1 MKAASTKLH
10 MLLTATTLLLTA
22 ATFGVSRE
30 TGRAIAAAPVAT
42 EIVRETEYVEVEV
55 PVDYSFYKDIEL
67 SDFDRT
73 LLAKILVIEAGNQS
87 ITGQRAVVEVV
98 FNRMLDSRFPNTL
111 TEVIYAPNQFA
122 SVKALGQ
129 AKPTQVQYDVIDM
142 VLNES
147 APVLPENVVYFAT
160 TPANGIFYE
169 KIGGH
174 CFCY

>member
-1 MKAASTKLH
+1 MKSASAKLH
-10 MLLTATTLLLTA
+10 TLLTATTLLLTA

-42 EIVRETEYVEVEV
+42 EIIRETEYVEIEV
-55 PVDYSFYKDIEL
+55 PVEYSFYKDIEL
-67 SDFDRT
+67 TDSERE
-73 LLAKILVIEAGNQS
+73 LLAKILFNEAGNQS

-98 FNRMLDSRFPNTL
+98 FNRMLDPRFPDTL

-122 SVKALGQ
+122 STKALGQ
-129 AKPTQVQYDVIDM
+129 ANPTQVQYDVIDM

-147 APVLPENVVYFAT
+147 EPVLPENVVYFAT
-160 TPANGIFYE
+160 TPANGTLYE

-174 CFCY
+174 CFSY